1 MVLYLIGNKAMSFML
16 FDFLNKCSVIMVL
29 TIGLN
34 LILILKNLEVNEKLG
49 SLIDIDL
56 YALIDFY
63 CLYKAS
69 LQIISTMIFYIPEP
83 KFISGFTYP
92 LNRATNY
99 INL

>member
-1 MVLYLIGNKAMSFML
+1 MSFML

-49 SLIDIDL
+49 SLIDIEL

-63 CLYKAS
+63 CFRQVTDY
-69 LQIISTMIFYIPEP
+69 FYSSH
-83 KFISGFTYP
+83 FNT
-92 LNRATNY
+92 
-99 INL
+99 